1 MERSVKDIF
10 AGLIFVGFGV
20 AFGIAAAGY
29 PLGTALRMG
38 PGYFPLVL
46 AAILGLV
53 GAAIILQAL
62 SGKGEA
68 GGFGVVPWKALA
80 LILGAIAFF
89 GASVRGL
96 GLAPALFVT
105 AFAAALASAENGV
118 LRAAAIGLCLMVF
131 CVAIFSY
138 GLGVTAPLIGPWLR

>member
-1 MERSVKDIF
+1 MERSVKDIC
-10 AGLIFVGFGV
+10 AGLIFLGFGA

-46 AAILGLV
+46 AVILGLV
-53 GAAIILQAL
+53 GAAILFQAL

-68 GGFGVVPWKALA
+68 GGFGAVHWKATA
-80 LILGAIAFF
+80 LVLGAILFF
-89 GASVRGL
+89 GATVRGL
-96 GLAPALFVT
+96 GLAPALFAA
-105 AFAAALASAENGV
+105 AFAAALASVENTV

-131 CVAIFSY
+131 CVGIFSY